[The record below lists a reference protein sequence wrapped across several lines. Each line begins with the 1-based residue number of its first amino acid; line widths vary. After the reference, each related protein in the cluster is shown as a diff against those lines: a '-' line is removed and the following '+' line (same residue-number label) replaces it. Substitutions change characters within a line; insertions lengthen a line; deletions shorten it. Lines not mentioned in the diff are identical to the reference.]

1 MPNLNET
8 LKLWN
13 SQLNS
18 SHRNNKEYYTLV
30 TYKQQFFYIT
40 PGINS
45 DVIESEREKLL
56 LFWKNLLLS
65 KMEVIRYWIFI

>member
-13 SQLNS
+13 SQLNC
-18 SHRNNKEYYTLV
+18 SHRNNKEYYIMV

-40 PGINS
+40 PGVNS
-45 DVIESEREKLL
+45 DVTESVREKLL
-56 LFWKNLLLS
+56 LF
-65 KMEVIRYWIFI
+65 